1 MKPGGRAVGSCGEQD
16 VLGKYTTALAAVG
29 TPGWG
34 GREATSEAVQPARGR
49 EVKALKSSKG
59 GRDGEKWNDS

>member
-34 GREATSEAVQPARGR
+34 ATSEAVQPARGR